1 LVELMIFVA
10 IIGISSAIIIPIF
23 FNDTNDKI
31 VSKIIVQESLTN
43 NEQDRYKKN
52 KEEIDN
58 IVKDQ
63 MIGIARKIIA
73 KADLSDQEKKAYN
86 LRQKHLDQ
94 IVIEESKRF
103 SKEGKMAYRRI
114 NGGLGIFDTS
124 GVCKK
129 FGFRSGDRI
138 LTKWGEATVIG
149 ILEGDDKLWFH
160 IDGKKGASFWSEIRE
175 KDFKLIKSAERN
187 AKQENKSSLESRA
200 TDTVNTTKDNN
211 IESVGSLEKDVYL
224 LGEMIPLIQPI
235 TN

>member
-1 LVELMIFVA
+1 MNNFLKFLSPFFVIVLFMGCYSSENTAAMILQ
-10 IIGISSAIIIPIF
+10 G
-23 FNDTNDKI
+23 KI
-31 VSKIIVQESLTN
+31 LGEEHEKFYTA
-43 NEQDRYKKN
+43 N
-52 KEEIDN
+52 KAQIDN
-58 IVKDQ
+58 IINETLVK
-63 MIGIARKIIA
+63 IAQKKIA
-73 KADLSDQEKKAYN
+73 KVDLSDDEKAIHDYN
-86 LRQKHLDQ
+86 QNRGRASQL
-94 IVIEESKRF
+94 IIEESKRL

-124 GVCKK
+124 GVYKK